1 MKKALFCFFLLGV
14 CWRPFATQAQWV
26 NVEIELPASLL
37 LQYSP
42 ELSGN
47 PAIAAGEYV
56 WYRVLAQE
64 NIDVLLLV
72 EFLEELEAAGFRH
85 PVRFLPSGS
94 FDTAEAQVLGAGP
107 QLLRLDADP
116 LLLRDRLPE
125 RYSFFAFIGLPYG
138 RAARVLIEIP

>member
-1 MKKALFCFFLLGV
+1 M
-14 CWRPFATQAQWV
+14 PAQWV

-47 PAIAAGEYV
+47 PAIAAGEYA

-72 EFLEELEAAGFRH
+72 EYGEGTEEAGYQH

-94 FDTAEAQVLGAGP
+94 FDTAEALVLDEGP
-107 QLLRLDADP
+107 QLLRLDAGP

-125 RYSFFAFIGLPYG
+125 RFSFFAFIGLPYG